1 MRPSVYSQTT
11 FYKDSY
17 AKQGI
22 DHRKKN
28 LLCIFVKS
36 VGTAGPLEIVMLA

>member
-1 MRPSVYSQTT
+1 MRPSVYSQTA
-11 FYKDSY
+11 FYKDY
-17 AKQGI
+17 AKQGT

-36 VGTAGPLEIVMLA
+36 VGTAGPPEIVMLA